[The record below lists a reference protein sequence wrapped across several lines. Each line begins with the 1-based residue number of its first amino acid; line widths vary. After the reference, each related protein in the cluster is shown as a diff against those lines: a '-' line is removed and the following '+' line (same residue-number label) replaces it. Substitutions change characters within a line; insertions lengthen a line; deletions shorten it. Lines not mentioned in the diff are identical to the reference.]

1 MISVASRAGGARS
14 GEVLR
19 ELLAVL
25 SAAAA
30 GARGVPRGESVTKFL
45 LSVHVLAAIVAIG
58 PVTVAASMFPPA
70 ARAALARPGD
80 EHSAG
85 IARVLYRICGI
96 YSALGLLVVVFGF
109 FTAQSLDVLGQ
120 TWLMVAIALTG
131 LAALVLAFA
140 ILPAQ
145 RNLIDEI
152 TAASAARVAGSGAG
166 TDTDTDTGSGEASPG
181 GAPAAGAVS
190 AMDLPTADMPT
201 TSLPA
206 SRVAAALD
214 SGAATGNGI
223 ALARTKRLAMTA
235 GIFNL
240 LWATVTVLMILRPGS
255 TTGV

>member
-1 MISVASRAGGARS
+1 MASRAGGARS

-166 TDTDTDTGSGEASPG
+166 TDTDTGSGEASPG

>member
-1 MISVASRAGGARS
+1 M
-14 GEVLR
+14 
-19 ELLAVL
+19 
-25 SAAAA
+25 
-30 GARGVPRGESVTKFL
+30 TKFL

-58 PVTVAASMFPPA
+58 PVAVAVSMFPPA

-85 IARVLYRICGI
+85 VARVLYRICGI
-96 YSALGLLVVVFGF
+96 YSALGLLVIVFGF
-109 FTAQSLDVLGQ
+109 FTAQRLDVLGQ
-120 TWLMVAIALTG
+120 IWLMVAIALTG

-140 ILPAQ
+140 VLPAQ

-152 TAASAARVAGSGAG
+152 TTAAAAHVAG
-166 TDTDTDTGSGEASPG
+166 TDNAGTDNAATGGGGAEASSG
-181 GAPAAGAVS
+181 DMLVS

-201 TSLPA
+201 ASLPA

-214 SGAATGNGI
+214 SGAATGNGF

-240 LWATVTVLMILRPGS
+240 LWAAVTVLMIIRPGS

>member
-1 MISVASRAGGARS
+1 M
-14 GEVLR
+14 
-19 ELLAVL
+19 
-25 SAAAA
+25 
-30 GARGVPRGESVTKFL
+30 TKFL
-45 LSVHVLAAIVAIG
+45 LSVHVLAAIIAIG
-58 PVTVAASMFPPA
+58 PVTVAASMFPSA

-120 TWLMVAIALTG
+120 TWLIAAIALTG

-152 TAASAARVAGSGAG
+152 TAAAAAHVAGSDAA
-166 TDTDTDTGSGEASPG
+166 EAPP

-206 SRVAAALD
+206 ARVAAALE
-214 SGAATGNGI
+214 SGSAANGNGF

-255 TTGV
+255 TTSV

>member
-1 MISVASRAGGARS
+1 M
-14 GEVLR
+14 
-19 ELLAVL
+19 
-25 SAAAA
+25 
-30 GARGVPRGESVTKFL
+30 TKFL

-145 RNLIDEI
+145 RNLMDEI
-152 TAASAARVAGSGAG
+152 TAAGAARDAGAGDASPEGGSAARGLSV
-166 TDTDTDTGSGEASPG
+166 
-181 GAPAAGAVS
+181 
-190 AMDLPTADMPT
+190 MDLPTADMPT
-201 TSLPA
+201 HSLPP

-214 SGAATGNGI
+214 SGAATSNGI

>member
-1 MISVASRAGGARS
+1 M
-14 GEVLR
+14 
-19 ELLAVL
+19 
-25 SAAAA
+25 
-30 GARGVPRGESVTKFL
+30 TKFL

-58 PVTVAASMFPPA
+58 PVTVAASMFPSA

-85 IARVLYRICGI
+85 VARVLYRICGI

-109 FTAQSLDVLGQ
+109 FTAQGLDVLGQ
-120 TWLMVAIALTG
+120 IWLMVAIALTG
-131 LAALVLAFA
+131 LAAIVLAFA
-140 ILPAQ
+140 ILPVQ

-152 TAASAARVAGSGAG
+152 TTAAAARVAGAG
-166 TDTDTDTGSGEASPG
+166 TGTAGTGGAEASSE
-181 GAPAAGAVS
+181 GAPVS

-201 TSLPA
+201 ASLPA

-214 SGAATGNGI
+214 SGAATGNGF
-223 ALARTKRLAMTA
+223 ALARTKRLAMTV

-240 LWATVTVLMILRPGS
+240 LWATVTVLMIIRPGS

>member
-166 TDTDTDTGSGEASPG
+166 TDTDTGSGEASPG